1 MIKKI
6 ELVQENYSIS
16 VNRLQNKGQEER
28 EEHQKDFVFVY
39 IARRRCMA
47 LGKTKLLK

>member
-16 VNRLQNKGQEER
+16 VNRLQNKGQEGL
-28 EEHQKDFVFVY
+28 EELPKDFVFVY
-39 IARRRCMA
+39 IVRRRCMA